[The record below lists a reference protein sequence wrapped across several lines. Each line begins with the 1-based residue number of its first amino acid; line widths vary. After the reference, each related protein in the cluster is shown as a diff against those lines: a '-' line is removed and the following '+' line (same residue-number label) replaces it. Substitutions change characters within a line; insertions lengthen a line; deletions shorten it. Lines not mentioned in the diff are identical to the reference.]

1 MNEKFKALLGFAVKA
16 GRVSFGHDAVKQ
28 CIRLKRAKLL
38 LFTRDASPRLRE
50 ELTGLAGNVPAIDL
64 AESADELAAVLGRRA
79 AALAV
84 GDEGFAQSLLKHVET
99 TVTQEDKLWQQ

>member
-1 MNEKFKALLGFAVKA
+1 MNEKFRALLGFAVKA

-28 CIRLKRAKLL
+28 CIKLKRAKLL

-50 ELTGLAGNVPAIDL
+50 ELTGLAENVPAMDL
-64 AESADELAAVLGRRA
+64 SESADELAAILGRRA

-84 GDEGFAQSLLKHVET
+84 SDAGFSQSLLTNADT
-99 TVTQEDKLWQQ
+99 TVTGG